1 MFFEITIKRTVMD
14 KNGNDKTVNERFITK
29 DCTLFAEAE
38 YKGIEYYN
46 NEGEVVAI
54 KIINIKEFINERSD
68 DDEYLFFSTIED
80 KFVDDNGEKD
90 TKYVV
95 AVFARSF
102 DEASHL
108 TKEYMK
114 MGLNDMTLVAVKRTK
129 IIDLI

>member
-14 KNGNDKTVNERFITK
+14 ANGNDKTVNERFITK
-29 DCTLFAEAE
+29 DCNFFAEAE
-38 YKGIEYYN
+38 AKGIEYYN
-46 NEGEVVAI
+46 NEGEVIAI
-54 KIINIKEFINERSD
+54 KISNIKEFINERSD
-68 DDEYLFFSTIED
+68 DDEWLFLSTIED
-80 KFVDDNGEKD
+80 VFVDDSGEKT
-90 TKYVV
+90 TKYIV

-114 MGLNDMTLVAVKRTK
+114 MGLNDMSLVAVKKTK